1 MVQKEDY
8 MKQALKQAEKA
19 YKKLEVPVGAVIVK
33 DGKIIA
39 RAHNQKETRTDTTK
53 HAEIL
58 AIQKAS
64 KKLESWRL
72 IDCEMYVTLEP
83 CSMCAG
89 AMINSRIKKVYIGAM
104 DEKTGAAGSVLNL
117 FNDYTFNHKVE
128 VENGV
133 MKTECQ
139 EILKKFFK
147 ELRELKRGGK
157 NVIIIAILSVGGM
170 LILRYQ
176 VEGES
181 NMPFKISKIS
191 IIESVE
197 GVENQGTEEKW
208 NFNVNENND
217 IYIYLEKNS
226 AYGKTE
232 IIDSVELKDIKAIKE
247 KDIGKIK
254 FYKPVTDEKRMFIN
268 QADSEMLGITYKGE
282 MESNIKEQKISN
294 QGGIMAF
301 RYAINNIS
309 QYVSQDA
316 EEIDHAKLLKLTN
329 ITEEDLKT
337 TLSFDMIINLNSGKK
352 YQAPISFDIPTDEII
367 EKGTVGID
375 KTDLNNI
382 IFKRIEN

>member
-1 MVQKEDY
+1 MYRNVKQKIFHS
-8 MKQALKQAEKA
+8 
-19 YKKLEVPVGAVIVK
+19 VI
-33 DGKIIA
+33 ITI
-39 RAHNQKETRTDTTK
+39 
-53 HAEIL
+53 
-58 AIQKAS
+58 
-64 KKLESWRL
+64 
-72 IDCEMYVTLEP
+72 
-83 CSMCAG
+83 
-89 AMINSRIKKVYIGAM
+89 
-104 DEKTGAAGSVLNL
+104 
-117 FNDYTFNHKVE
+117 
-128 VENGV
+128 
-133 MKTECQ
+133 
-139 EILKKFFK
+139 
-147 ELRELKRGGK
+147 
-157 NVIIIAILSVGGM
+157 IIIAILSVGGM

-375 KTDLNNI
+375 KTDLND
-382 IFKRIEN
+382 